1 MTTKF
6 NEKER
11 AAMRVMGLPE
21 DVDEL
26 CGKGPEFVSRAQAAI
41 ERELLGPGLEDNG
54 MDLNP
59 YGEALRSAMDAITY
73 RERERR
79 QSKQ

>member
-1 MTTKF
+1 MTMKF
-6 NEKER
+6 NDEER

-21 DVDEL
+21 DIDEFFENGL
-26 CGKGPEFVSRAQAAI
+26 EYVYEARSAI
-41 ERELLGPGLEDNG
+41 KDELLGPGLEDNG

-59 YGEALRSAMDAITY
+59 YGEALRSAIDALNC
-73 RERERR
+73 REREWK

>member
-6 NEKER
+6 NDKER

-21 DVDEL
+21 NVDEL
-26 CGKGPEFVSRAQAAI
+26 CDKGPEFVDAAQEAI
-41 ERELLGPGLEDNG
+41 ENELLGPGLEDNG

-59 YGEALRSAMDAITY
+59 YGEALRSAMDAITD
-73 RERERR
+73 RVWER
-79 QSKQ
+79 QHQQ